1 MLTKF
6 QLLEPADCDEII
18 ARLNDLEW
26 YPGVSPSDAYKEK
39 VKRNLEI
46 PMGKHDGAD
55 RIFNEIIRILM
66 QADDFTRR
74 TLPKHIG
81 RPRFNRSMDGGF
93 YGRHAD
99 SAFMGNNPEI
109 RTDISM
115 TLFLDDPDT
124 YEGGDLIMEFASGMT
139 LTVKE
144 PKGTIVFYPS
154 GVMHHTTPVTSGV
167 RTCFV
172 AWVESHIQDP
182 QKRDIL
188 TEMTDLVRIM
198 EESEHNLTETH
209 IRLTNIK
216 HNLYRQWMGKA

>member
-1 MLTKF
+1 MLAKF
-6 QLLEPADCDEII
+6 PLLNPDDCDEIVK
-18 ARLNDLEW
+18 RLNDLEW
-26 YPGVSPSDAYKEK
+26 SAGVSPSDAYKEQ

-46 PMGKHDGAD
+46 PMGKNPEAD
-55 RIFNEIIRILM
+55 EIFNEIIRILM
-66 QADDFTRR
+66 ACDFFTRR

-115 TLFLDDPDT
+115 TLFLEDPED
-124 YEGGDLIMEFASGMT
+124 YEGGELVMEFPSGMV
-139 LTVKE
+139 LEVKE

-154 GVMHHTTPVTSGV
+154 GVMHHTRPVTSGM
-167 RTCFV
+167 RTCFI

-182 QKRDIL
+182 QKGDIL
-188 TEMTDLVRIM
+188 TEITDLVVTM
-198 EESEHNLTETH
+198 ENSEHNLSDVH
-209 IRLTNIK
+209 IKLTNIK
-216 HNLYRQWMGKA
+216 HNLFRQWMGKA